1 MIYVYP
7 DDNHETGGQDEY
19 DTVWLCLCSVGGK
32 VFQHNSC
39 FENGFIQSNSV
50 QSVTVIHSS
59 NSVVRHGGSLTA
71 VFLSTVNVKWAKEK
85 LNDIELNTDEPP
97 LVFKAQLFALCGVQ
111 PERQKLMV
119 KGTVIKVSFCPV
131 LVVISTTLSHL
142 HSVCQKQVLMV
153 IVRIMNI
160 YHMAL
165 ALR

>member
-1 MIYVYP
+1 
-7 DDNHETGGQDEY
+7 
-19 DTVWLCLCSVGGK
+19 
-32 VFQHNSC
+32 
-39 FENGFIQSNSV
+39 
-50 QSVTVIHSS
+50 
-59 NSVVRHGGSLTA
+59 
-71 VFLSTVNVKWAKEK
+71 VNVKWAKEK

-131 LVVISTTLSHL
+131 VVVISTSLSHL
-142 HSVCQKQVLMV
+142 HSVCQKQVLML